1 MHDHKS
7 LRKMTLENDNR
18 TVLTLDAGGTNFVFS
33 AIQGFKEIVE
43 PIRLNAVSND
53 IEGCLDTL
61 EKGFRMVM
69 EKLDTAP
76 VAISFAFPGPADYEH
91 GIIGDLCNFP
101 AFRGGVALGPYLQSV
116 FQIPVFINNDGNLF
130 AYGEAIA
137 GLLPEVNAALK
148 ESGNDRRYRNMIG
161 ITLGTGFGCGVVID
175 GTLLRGDN
183 GCGGDVWCMRNH
195 KYPDLIA
202 EESVSIRAVRRVYG
216 ELSGETIDGMTP
228 YDIFLIAEG
237 QMPGN
242 AEAARQSF
250 HELGRVAGESIAA
263 ALDIAD
269 GIVSIGGGLAGAGK
283 YIMPGV
289 MEALR
294 GNVGTFGGD
303 RFSIL
308 QMETYNWEDEA
319 DRQAFLKLGLDKVTV
334 PRTANVAPYL
344 RQRSIC
350 VGLSKNGAS
359 KSIMFGAYAYALR
372 QLD

>member
-1 MHDHKS
+1 MYK
-7 LRKMTLENDNR
+7 TDNR
-18 TVLTLDAGGTNFVFS
+18 IVLTLDAGGTNFVFS
-33 AIQGFKEIVE
+33 AVQGFREVVE
-43 PIRLNAVSND
+43 PIHLNAVSDN

-69 EKLDTAP
+69 EHLTETPA
-76 VAISFAFPGPADYEH
+76 AISFAFPGPADYER

-101 AFRGGVALGPYLQSV
+101 AFRGGVALGPYLQNL
-116 FQIPVFINNDGNLF
+116 FQVPVFINNDGNLF

-137 GLLPEVNAALK
+137 GLLPEVNAALDAA
-148 ESGNDRRYRNMIG
+148 GNSRRYRNLIG
-161 ITLGTGFGCGVVID
+161 ITLGTGFGGGVVID

-183 GCGGDVWCMRNH
+183 GCGGDVWCMRNRKH
-195 KYPDLIA
+195 PELIA

-216 ELSGETIDGMTP
+216 ELSDEPVDGMTP
-228 YDIFLIAEG
+228 YDIFLVAEG
-237 QMPGN
+237 QKPGN

-250 HELGRVAGESIAA
+250 RELGQVAGESIAA

-289 MEALR
+289 MDALR
-294 GNVGTFGGD
+294 GAVGTFGGE
-303 RFSIL
+303 RFPLL
-308 QMETYNWEDEA
+308 QMEAYNWEDPA
-319 DRQAFLKLGLDKVTV
+319 DRQWFLSLGMDTVSV
-334 PRTANVAPYL
+334 PRTTIVASYL

-359 KSIMFGAYAYALR
+359 TSIMYGAYAYALNE
-372 QLD
+372 LDR

>member
-1 MHDHKS
+1 MYK
-7 LRKMTLENDNR
+7 TDNR
-18 TVLTLDAGGTNFVFS
+18 IVLTLDAGGTNFVFS

-43 PIRLNAVSND
+43 PIRLNAVSDN

-61 EKGFRMVM
+61 EKGFRQVM
-69 EKLDTAP
+69 DKLDENP

-101 AFRGGVALGPYLQSV
+101 AFRGGVALGPYLQSI

-137 GLLPEVNAALK
+137 GLLPEVNAALQ
-148 ESGNDRRYRNMIG
+148 EAGNDRRYRNMIG
-161 ITLGTGFGCGVVID
+161 ITLGTGFGAGVVID

-183 GCGGDVWCMRNH
+183 GCGGDVWCMRNR
-195 KYPDLIA
+195 KYPELIA

-216 ELSGETIDGMTP
+216 ELSGEPVDGMTP
-228 YDIFLIAEG
+228 YDIYLVAEG
-237 QMPGN
+237 QKPGN

-250 HELGRVAGESIAA
+250 HELGMVAGEGIAA

-294 GNVGTFGGD
+294 GSVGTFGGD
-303 RFSIL
+303 RFPLL
-308 QMETYNWEDEA
+308 QMETYNWEDPA
-319 DRQAFLKLGLDKVTV
+319 DRQWFLSLGMDTVSV
-334 PRTANVAPYL
+334 PRTTLIAPYL

-359 KSIMFGAYAYALR
+359 TSIMYGAYAYALNE
-372 QLD
+372 LDK

>member
-1 MHDHKS
+1 MYK
-7 LRKMTLENDNR
+7 TDNR
-18 TVLTLDAGGTNFVFS
+18 IVLTLDAGGTNFVFS

-43 PIRLNAVSND
+43 PIRLNAVSDN

-61 EKGFRMVM
+61 EKGFRLVM
-69 EKLDTAP
+69 DQLEENP

-137 GLLPEVNAALK
+137 GLLPEVNAALA
-148 ESGNDRRYRNMIG
+148 EAGNARRYRNMIG
-161 ITLGTGFGCGVVID
+161 ITLGTGFGGGVVID

-183 GCGGDVWCMRNH
+183 GCGGDVWCMRNR
-195 KYPDLIA
+195 KYPELIA

-216 ELSGETIDGMTP
+216 ELSGEPVDGMTP
-228 YDIFLIAEG
+228 YDIFLVAEG
-237 QMPGN
+237 QKPGN

-250 HELGRVAGESIAA
+250 RELGQMAGEGIAA

-289 MEALR
+289 MDALH
-294 GNVGTFGGD
+294 GSVGTFGGD
-303 RFSIL
+303 RFPLL
-308 QMETYNWEDEA
+308 QMETYNWEDPA
-319 DRQAFLKLGLDKVTV
+319 DRQWFLSLGMDSVNV
-334 PRTANVAPYL
+334 PRTTIVAPYL

-359 KSIMFGAYAYALR
+359 TSIMYGAYAFALNE
-372 QLD
+372 LDR

>member
-1 MHDHKS
+1 MK
-7 LRKMTLENDNR
+7 TIDNR
-18 TVLTLDAGGTNFVFS
+18 IVLTLDAGGTNFVFS
-33 AIQGFKEIVE
+33 AIQNFREVVE
-43 PIRLNAVSND
+43 PIRLSAVADD

-69 EKLDTAP
+69 EKMTDNP

-101 AFRGGVALGPYLQSV
+101 AFRGGVALGPYLQSL

-137 GLLPEVNAALK
+137 GLLPEVNEALAAA
-148 ESGNDRRYRNMIG
+148 GNERRYRNMIG

-175 GTLLRGDN
+175 GTLLCGDN
-183 GCGGDVWCMRNH
+183 GCGGDVWCMRGR
-195 KYPDLIA
+195 KYPELIA

-216 ELSGETIDGMTP
+216 ELSGESIDGMTP
-228 YDIFLIAEG
+228 YDIFLVAEG
-237 QMPGN
+237 QKPGN
-242 AEAARQSF
+242 VEAARQSF
-250 HELGRVAGESIAA
+250 RELGQMAGESIAA

-289 MEALR
+289 MDALQ

-303 RFSIL
+303 RFPLL
-308 QMETYNWEDEA
+308 QMETYNWEDAA
-319 DRQAFLKLGLDKVTV
+319 DRERFLAIGMDTVRV
-334 PRTANVAPYL
+334 PRTTLVAPYL
-344 RQRSIC
+344 RQRSTC

-359 KSIMFGAYAYALR
+359 KSIMCGAYAYALNE
-372 QLD
+372 LDKCYYD